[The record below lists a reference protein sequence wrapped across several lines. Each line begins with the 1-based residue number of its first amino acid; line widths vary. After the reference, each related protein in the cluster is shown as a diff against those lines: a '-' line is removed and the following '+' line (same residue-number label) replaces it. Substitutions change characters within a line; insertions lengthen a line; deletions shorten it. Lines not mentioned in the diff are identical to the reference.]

1 MKNPLR
7 KRLPREFKGDI
18 GKYIVILLLLILSM
32 GFVSGFL
39 VADGSMIKSYDESF
53 EKYNIENGNFETM
66 SELTDSQRSDIE
78 KLGIKLY
85 NNYYADG
92 TISDNKT
99 VRIFADRKEVNK
111 VCLMKGRLP
120 KAENEIAIDRMFA
133 ENNKIEVGDKIEIF
147 GKEKTITGYVALSD
161 YSALFEN
168 NSDAMFDSVNF
179 SVAIVTD
186 DEFKSYDNIY
196 YHYSYSWKY
205 NDEPKDISDE
215 KEISDAL
222 AAKLNQISPLKNFI
236 PRYANQSINFTR
248 EDMGGDRAMMIML
261 LYIIIAILAF
271 VFAVTISNTISK
283 EATTIGTL
291 RASGYKKSE
300 LIRHYIS
307 MPMIVTVIGA
317 LIGNILGYTAFKDL
331 CASMYYGSY
340 SLLKYETRWNA
351 EAFLLTT
358 VIPLIIMFII
368 TLFVLINKLS
378 LSPLKFIRKDL
389 KRHQRKKAF
398 KLNTKIGIFSRFR
411 IRIIFQNMS
420 NYITLFIGIL
430 FANLLLMF
438 GLALPDVLENYQDDM
453 TSNMLC
459 DYQYVLKAPVETND
473 KDAEKFG
480 LQSLE
485 STFDG
490 YESESIS
497 IYGVEQNSMY
507 VNADTSDG
515 KVYISDGFADKY
527 SLGQGD
533 TITLQDKYSKK
544 EYGFKVSGTYSY
556 PGSLSVFLDIDRFN
570 EIFGLAEGSFTGYFS
585 TKELTDIDD
594 ELVATVIDK
603 ESLTKVSRQLDV
615 SMGSM
620 MNLVDGFAIIIFV
633 ILIYLLSKIVIEKNA
648 ASISMV
654 KILGYTNPEIS
665 KLYIVST
672 SIVVILCLII
682 SMPLDFFILKYMFKT
697 IMMAKMSG
705 WIPLN
710 VTPIIFVKIPIL
722 GLAAYSVIIIFEY
735 RKIQKVSLAEAL
747 KNAE

>member
-1 MKNPLR
+1 MKSPLR
-7 KRLPREFKGDI
+7 KRLPREFKGDL
-18 GKYIVILLLLILSM
+18 GKYIVILLLLILSI

-53 EKYNIENGNFETM
+53 EKYNIENGNFETI
-66 SELTDSQRSDIE
+66 SELTDSQLSDIE
-78 KLGIKLY
+78 KLGIKIF
-85 NNYYADG
+85 NNHYVEE

-99 VRIFADRKEVNK
+99 VRIFANRKDINM
-111 VCLMKGRLP
+111 VCLMEGELP
-120 KAENEIAIDRMFA
+120 KAKNEIAIDRMFA
-133 ENNKIEVGDKIEIF
+133 ENNKIEVGDRITLF

-168 NSDAMFDSVNF
+168 NSDTMFDSVNF

-186 DEFKSYDNIY
+186 DEFNSYDRTY
-196 YHYSYSWKY
+196 HHYSYSWKY
-205 NDEPKDISDE
+205 NYDPKNISDE

-222 AAKLNQISPLKNFI
+222 ATKISQISPLQNFI

-248 EDMGGDRAMMIML
+248 EDMGGDRAMMITL

-271 VFAVTISNTISK
+271 VFSVTISNTISK

-307 MPMIVTVIGA
+307 MPIIVTVICA
-317 LIGNILGYTAFKDL
+317 LVGNILGYTAFKDL

-340 SLLKYETRWNA
+340 SLSKYETRWNA
-351 EAFLLTT
+351 EAFLITT
-358 VIPLIIMFII
+358 VIPLIIMFLI
-368 TLFVLINKLS
+368 TLFVLTNKLS
-378 LSPLKFIRKDL
+378 LSPLKFIRRDL
-389 KRHQRKKAF
+389 KRRQRKKAF
-398 KLNTKIGIFSRFR
+398 KLNTKMGIFSRFR

-420 NYITLFIGIL
+420 NYTTLLIGIL

-438 GLALPDVLENYQDDM
+438 GLALPDVLANYQDDI
-453 TSNMLC
+453 TSNLLC
-459 DYQYVLKAPVETND
+459 DYQYVLKAPVETKD
-473 KDAEKFG
+473 KCAEKFG

-485 STFDG
+485 STFKG

-497 IYGVEQNSMY
+497 IYGIKQNSDY
-507 VNADTSDG
+507 VDADTSNG

-527 SLGQGD
+527 SLRQGD

-544 EYGFKVSGTYSY
+544 EYDFKISGNYSY
-556 PGSLSVFLDIDRFN
+556 PGSLSVFLDIDQFN
-570 EIFGLAEGSFTGYFS
+570 EIFGLAKGSFTGYFS

-594 ELVATVIDK
+594 ELIATVIDK

-710 VTPIIFVKIPIL
+710 VTPTVFVKILIL
-722 GLAAYSVIIIFEY
+722 GLVAYSVVSILEY

>member
-111 VCLMKGRLP
+111 VCLMRGRLP

>member
-111 VCLMKGRLP
+111 VCLMRGRLP
-120 KAENEIAIDRMFA
+120 KAENEIAIDRMFS

>member
-111 VCLMKGRLP
+111 VCLMRGRLP

-283 EATTIGTL
+283 EAPTIGTL